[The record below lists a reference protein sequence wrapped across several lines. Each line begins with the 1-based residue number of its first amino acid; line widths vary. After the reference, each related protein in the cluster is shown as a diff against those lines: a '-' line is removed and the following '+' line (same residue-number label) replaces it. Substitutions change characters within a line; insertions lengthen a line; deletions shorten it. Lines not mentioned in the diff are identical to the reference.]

1 MFKRNVHGRFGTSV
15 ALPALVLALIGAS
28 VATPAEARHHH
39 HGHAGHHGSHHGHF
53 RAHARH
59 SGGHHHAAAA
69 GVGAT
74 AAIVVD
80 GATGRVI
87 YGMNE
92 NAPRHPASVTKVMT
106 LYLLFEQ
113 LEKGRF
119 TLDSEIPVS
128 AHAAAQAPSK
138 LGLRPGQTIRVE
150 DAIKVIVTKSANDI
164 AVAVAEA
171 VADGTEGQFAELM
184 TQKAHALGMTHTL
197 YRNAS
202 GLPNDEQ
209 ITTAADLAV
218 LGRNIQERFPRYYRY
233 FSLHEVAYHG
243 QRIHNHNH
251 LMERVE
257 GMDGI
262 KTGYT
267 AASGFNLL
275 TSVKRNGHYIVSV
288 VMGGKS
294 ARSRDNYMESLIEEH
309 IDEGGARGATRV
321 AEQEESGPARWFQ
334 AQRAEDERQ
343 ASRAEP
349 ASRAEEERQAK
360 AEPVPAPPA
369 KAEGEKKIVQKTPSE
384 RVAAVENAPLL
395 PIAAVM
401 PEPRPRP
408 AYVSAAAQ
416 ANHEQVNR
424 EQQSSRDNE
433 DFRAATASIPRRPA
447 MADGST
453 AKQTLNKVG
462 ATTPSSLRWTQG
474 PSAKQA
480 LRAATR
486 FEPAAPGET
495 KGPTKVKAEA
505 KVEARTLAKAE
516 EESVSAQAKQMAT
529 KPPVPGW
536 VIQIGATDDADKAAV
551 LLSRAKSQQSAKLG
565 AARPYTE
572 IVHKGRETLYRA
584 RFAGLEES
592 KAEAACKALITSG
605 FNCFATKN

>member
-1 MFKRNVHGRFGTSV
+1 MFKRNVQGRFATSA

-39 HGHAGHHGSHHGHF
+39 HHGHVAHHAAHHAHVRFHARHHGSHHY
-53 RAHARH
+53 
-59 SGGHHHAAAA
+59 AAAMGGA
-69 GVGAT
+69 GAT

-80 GATGRVI
+80 GATGHII
-87 YGMNE
+87 YGINE

-119 TLDSEIPVS
+119 TLDSEIPIS

-171 VADGTEGQFAELM
+171 VADGSESEFAEMM
-184 TQKAHALGMTHTL
+184 TQKAHALGMMHTL

-209 ITTAADLAV
+209 ITTAYDLAV

-233 FSLHEVAYHG
+233 FSLHEVTYHG

-288 VMGGKS
+288 VMGGKT
-294 ARSRDNYMESLIEEH
+294 ARSRDNYMESLIDEH
-309 IDEGGARGATRV
+309 IDEGGPRGATRV
-321 AEQEESGPARWFQ
+321 AEQEEPAPARWPQ
-334 AQRAEDERQ
+334 A
-343 ASRAEP
+343 P
-349 ASRAEEERQAK
+349 RAEEENQVK
-360 AEPVPAPPA
+360 AEPVPPESV
-369 KAEGEKKIVQKTPSE
+369 KAEVEKKLAQKAPSE
-384 RVAAVENAPLL
+384 RVAPQDNAPLL
-395 PIAAVM
+395 PIAAVS
-401 PEPRPRP
+401 PEARPRP
-408 AYVSAAAQ
+408 AYISAAAQ
-416 ANHEQVNR
+416 TSR
-424 EQQSSRDNE
+424 EQASREND
-433 DFRAATASIPRRPA
+433 DSRAAPAPIPRHA
-447 MADGST
+447 ASADGST
-453 AKQTLNKVG
+453 ARQTHENTS
-462 ATTPSSLRWTQG
+462 AATPSALRWTQG
-474 PSAKQA
+474 PSARQA

-486 FEPAAPGET
+486 FETAAPTVTKSATKTAAKAEIKTET
-495 KGPTKVKAEA
+495 KTASKSEAKSEAKAEA
-505 KVEARTLAKAE
+505 KSLAKSE
-516 EESVSAQAKQMAT
+516 DEGISVQAKQLAT
-529 KPPVPGW
+529 KPPVSGW
-536 VIQIGATDDADKAAV
+536 MIQIGATDDADKAAV
-551 LLSRAKSQQSAKLG
+551 LLSRARSQHSAKLG
-565 AARPYTE
+565 SARPFTE
-572 IVHKGRETLYRA
+572 IVHKGHETLYRA

-592 KAEAACKALITSG
+592 KAEAACKALKTSG
-605 FNCFATKN
+605 FNCFATRN